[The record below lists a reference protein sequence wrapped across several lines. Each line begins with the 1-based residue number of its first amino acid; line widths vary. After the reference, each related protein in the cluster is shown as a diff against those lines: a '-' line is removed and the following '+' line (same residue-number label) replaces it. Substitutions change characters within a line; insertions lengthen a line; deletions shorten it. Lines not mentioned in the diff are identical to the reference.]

1 MIVRAEIAMDPRFI
15 HAITTDTWCGKLLN
29 TGDDVFL
36 TRWLQNE
43 GWDIA
48 VQNAPEAEIKTI
60 VFDDC
65 NFLRQLIRWQ
75 RSAIQSF
82 LTTIFYQPGI
92 GKIAKKHPYMAR
104 KLIERLLRPI
114 LAWVHIFA
122 FIQGFRNNST
132 FAYFAAFWYI
142 WGWIN
147 AYGSFIRRFPYVARH
162 IWACFLLDN
171 IHPVLDIYA
180 WLTITTE
187 AWGTRNENA

>member
-92 GKIAKKHPYMAR
+92 GKIAK
-104 KLIERLLRPI
+104 
-114 LAWVHIFA
+114 
-122 FIQGFRNNST
+122 
-132 FAYFAAFWYI
+132 
-142 WGWIN
+142 
-147 AYGSFIRRFPYVARH
+147 YVA
-162 IWACFLLDN
+162 
-171 IHPVLDIYA
+171 
-180 WLTITTE
+180 
-187 AWGTRNENA
+187 